1 MRLPI
6 VIKAVTAFLLSIFA
20 FIPAMAQLSCEN
32 PLEYAALTEGNLLIN
47 SQINSQVRGQAETAA
62 LQNTIAVEF
71 RQIRAWEEKYSNYTQ
86 TVSGFA
92 SSLNAA
98 THIYDDALK
107 ILLSLGELKESI
119 AANPQG
125 IVATMSLNS
134 LYLETAT
141 ELISCFSLIRNAV
154 AKGGRNNML
163 TGVERS
169 QILWEIN
176 DKMDVLSR
184 KLQKLSLSI
193 RYYTMMDVWQSYS
206 AGMIERDNASVAG
219 LAHDRWRRAARAV
232 EIR

>member
-6 VIKAVTAFLLSIFA
+6 AIKYVLLLLILSA
-20 FIPAMAQLSCEN
+20 APCAMAQLSCEN

-47 SQINSQVRGQAETAA
+47 SQIRSQITGQAETAA
-62 LQNTIAVEF
+62 LQNVIAAEF
-71 RQIRAWEEKYSNYTQ
+71 KQIRAWEQKYSSYTQ

-107 ILLSLGELKESI
+107 ILLSLGDLKKSI

-125 IVATMSLNS
+125 IIATMSMNS

-141 ELISCFSLIRNAV
+141 ELVSCFTLIRNAV
-154 AKGGRNNML
+154 AKGGKNNML
-163 TGVERS
+163 TGAERS

-176 DKMDVLSR
+176 DKMDVLTR
-184 KLQKLSLSI
+184 KLQKLSLCI
-193 RYYTMMDVWQSYS
+193 RYYSMMDVWQTYT

-232 EIR
+232 ESR

>member
-6 VIKAVTAFLLSIFA
+6 AIRTVLLLFLLYVFPSA
-20 FIPAMAQLSCEN
+20 KAQMSCEN

-47 SQINSQVRGQAETAA
+47 SQIRSQITGQAETAA
-62 LQNTIAVEF
+62 LQNVIAAEF
-71 RQIRAWEEKYSNYTQ
+71 KQIRSWEQKYSSYTQ

-107 ILLSLGELKESI
+107 ILLTLGDLKESI

-125 IVATMSLNS
+125 IVATMSMNS

-141 ELISCFSLIRNAV
+141 ELISCFTLIRNAV
-154 AKGGRNNML
+154 AKGGKNNML
-163 TGVERS
+163 TGAERS

-176 DKMDVLSR
+176 DKMDVLTK
-184 KLQKLSLSI
+184 KLQKLSLCI
-193 RYYTMMDVWQSYS
+193 RYYTMMDVWQTYS

-232 EIR
+232 ELR